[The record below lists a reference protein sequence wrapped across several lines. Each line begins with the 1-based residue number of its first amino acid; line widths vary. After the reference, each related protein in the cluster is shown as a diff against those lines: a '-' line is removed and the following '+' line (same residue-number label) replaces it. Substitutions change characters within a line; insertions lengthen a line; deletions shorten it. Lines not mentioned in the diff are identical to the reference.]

1 MNEKAMT
8 AWLGQWEVISHDA
21 KTGKE
26 LWREKIRP
34 NLITDDGLN
43 MFRDAL
49 KGTVTDCKIKYVA
62 LGNDPTAPGNN
73 QHILVAEQ
81 FRKVVTSQNPD
92 PVTVGKLY
100 TEVYLA
106 DTEANTFKCEEIGW
120 FAGANASTTKDTGI
134 MIARVLYSRQKSS
147 TESWTIRRTDTMQR
161 A

>member
-1 MNEKAMT
+1 MNEKAIT
-8 AWLGQWEVISHDA
+8 AWLGQWEIVAKDA
-21 KTGKE
+21 QGCE
-26 LWREKIRP
+26 LWRDQIRP
-34 NLITDDGLN
+34 NLIMDDGLN

-62 LGNDPTAPGNN
+62 LGNDPTAPTNADVK
-73 QHILVAEQ
+73 LVAEQ

-92 PVTVGKLY
+92 PVTAGKLY
-100 TEVYLA
+100 TEVYIA
-106 DTEANTFKCEEIGW
+106 DVEANGFKCEEIGW
-120 FAGANASTTKDTGI
+120 FAGVNASTTKDTGI

>member
-1 MNEKAMT
+1 MNEKALT
-8 AWLGQWEVISHDA
+8 AWLGQWEVISHD
-21 KTGKE
+21 KNTGRE
-26 LWREKIRP
+26 LWRDQIRP

-49 KGTVTDCKIKYVA
+49 KGTVTDCKIKYVG
-62 LGNDPTAPGNN
+62 LGNDATTLAND

-81 FRKVVTSQNPD
+81 FRKVVTSQNVD
-92 PVTVGKLY
+92 PVTAGKLY

-106 DTEANTFKCEEIGW
+106 DTEANEFKCEEIGW
-120 FAGANASTTKDTGI
+120 FAGTNASTTKDTGI

>member
-1 MNEKAMT
+1 MKEKAIT
-8 AWLGQWEVISHDA
+8 AWLGQWEVIAHDV
-21 KTGKE
+21 KTSRE
-26 LWREKIRP
+26 LWRDQIRP

-49 KGTVTDCKIKYVA
+49 KGTVTDCKIKYVG
-62 LGNDPTAPGNN
+62 LGNDPTAPANN
-73 QHILVAEQ
+73 QTTLVAEQ

-92 PVTVGKLY
+92 PVTAGKLY
-100 TEVYLA
+100 TEVYIA
-106 DTEANTFKCEEIGW
+106 DVEANGFKCEEIGW